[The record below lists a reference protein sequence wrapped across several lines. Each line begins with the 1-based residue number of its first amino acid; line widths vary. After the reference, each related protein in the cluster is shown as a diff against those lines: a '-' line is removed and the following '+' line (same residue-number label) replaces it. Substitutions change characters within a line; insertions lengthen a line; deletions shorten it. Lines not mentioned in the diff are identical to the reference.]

1 LEYHRIQ
8 VHLDRAIEQLDQ
20 LGLLLPRAETSTRGP
35 VHVVDRGDPH
45 PAKLARYWRRQAVRT
60 LGCGLCCGGC
70 GGGEKCD
77 WSRHLAKERK
87 DTICHYISI
96 SCRGTSRPHGF
107 RECQRLFDVAAQTLQ
122 HHSVGSLGGVPLGS
136 LDHLGY

>member
-1 LEYHRIQ
+1 
-8 VHLDRAIEQLDQ
+8 
-20 LGLLLPRAETSTRGP
+20 
-35 VHVVDRGDPH
+35 
-45 PAKLARYWRRQAVRT
+45 
-60 LGCGLCCGGC
+60 GGC

-122 HHSVGSLGGVPLGS
+122 HHSVGSLGVVPLGS
-136 LDHLGY
+136 LDHLGYACHARIVHHVAERNLAELALRDQRMTVLVRAESEFGVVEMHHVQATNIERVAEP